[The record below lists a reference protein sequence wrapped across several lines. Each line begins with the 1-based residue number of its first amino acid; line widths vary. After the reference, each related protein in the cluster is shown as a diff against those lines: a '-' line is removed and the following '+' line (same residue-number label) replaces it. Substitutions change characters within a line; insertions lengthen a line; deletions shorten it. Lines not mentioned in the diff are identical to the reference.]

1 MDSDEEGRHREKV
14 ERGHSGNVDSVAQS
28 YSTDEEDEHRVEEK
42 ELSERAAA
50 FLASLG
56 FPTHLNSPFPTSL
69 DSNIPNFPVRSP
81 PPPPDVK
88 VSVINSRI
96 DQPAFPSSKK
106 AGSLFSLS
114 SFYDVSGAKRFHG
127 AGYLKMIEAV
137 LRSAAAVFSLIA
149 FCVMSSTWERR
160 VAAGSTFEVKF
171 SDYQA
176 YNFLV
181 TLNVLTFAYSSAQVV
196 VVLQSCSSSSS
207 SSSSIFATPLRSAIC
222 KYFCDEVLAFCL
234 FPASSSA
241 ATASEMSHYGLH
253 NIWPPACSTW
263 KLWLFCLKADV
274 AVIIS
279 FFSSCFVILSSLIS
293 GFHLLCIIASV

>member
-1 MDSDEEGRHREKV
+1 MSMASDEEGRHRRKV

-28 YSTDEEDEHRVEEK
+28 YSTDEEDEYRVEEK

-50 FLASLG
+50 FLDSLG
-56 FPTHLNSPFPTSL
+56 FPTHLNSLFPASL
-69 DSNIPNFPVRSP
+69 DSTIPNFPVRS

-88 VSVINSRI
+88 VSVINSSI
-96 DQPAFPSSKK
+96 TQPAFPSSKK

-127 AGYLKMIEAV
+127 ARSLKMIEAV
-137 LRSAAAVFSLIA
+137 SRSTAAVFSLIA
-149 FCVMSSTWERR
+149 FCVMSSTRERR

-181 TLNVLTFAYSSAQVV
+181 TLNILTFAYSSAQVV
-196 VVLQSCSSSSS
+196 VLLQSCSSSS

-234 FPASSSA
+234 FSASSSA
-241 ATASEMSHYGLH
+241 ATASEMSRYGLH